1 MRKIYSLVLIAAALL
16 VGTNAWAETRTAGTF
31 QQLQDALSDANP
43 GDVIELTADI
53 SYPTNGTGIVD
64 INKSITL
71 DGKGHILWGYGTA
84 NIAASGDAK
93 NFFTVLAVNAGQFG
107 STSEL
112 DVKILNLTFGDI
124 KNEFFENGMYKALAN
139 TKDRFYGLVV
149 YDGVKN
155 LKLDNVQIIRGLGS
169 YNPSATDPN
178 KVLVFSSGWY
188 QMLCITGTE
197 SAPLNLTIDN
207 SYVYAG
213 LNRYPVYILKPINAN
228 LTNSKFEGYCSLYF
242 KYRATGVYGN
252 VIGTRGSVVNA
263 ESCTFNAP
271 NVHSGLS
278 NAFAIFPFE
287 DDGIT
292 MNLNNCSFN
301 ADHFGNQY
309 QALVSVQYNSRTSG
323 WQSVVVNLTGDNTH
337 LYNVDADNY
346 VWNGMAKGESA
357 QVDINS
363 DGIKD
368 ANDAVNVPITLNING
383 GTYSIN
389 PQTVT
394 YYVYG
399 GGTAT
404 ATIPVGYEVQEVSQ
418 GGVTLYRVVKSV
430 PRDGSGDPLYDLN
443 DAVETVGE
451 EGENPATSFE
461 LSSGVTMELDE
472 DREVTTAGYVQVKD
486 NESTSAATTVKV
498 GTTSTSDPT
507 QKVDQTLIVNNGLDV
522 QGNSKVEVQAG
533 SSLVIGEGGITTASP
548 ANIVLGADEDGGA
561 SLLLHPDITVNQ
573 TPELTVMMKA
583 EQVGI
588 YETEFYWHRFAM
600 PVASISALPHTPNTP
615 TAIYGWDYNAQDWYA
630 LSSLNQLVPF
640 AGYAL
645 TVNGDRQDVTY
656 TFQGNLTGNI
666 NTDLAFS
673 HQGYNFFGNSYTGYI
688 KVSYLANEIIGN
700 ADIDASIWMW
710 NPATQSYAAVGLQAL
725 KEAEDGGY
733 AAAMYRN
740 WQREIA
746 PMQTFILRLPNTT
759 SATAEVDYAAT
770 IWANPRYAG
779 SATPAPARANAEIE
793 GTIVRL
799 SVADANG
806 NSDEM
811 LFMEKDSYSDA
822 YDRGYDATKYMN
834 SNNMNMYTL
843 QNGEKLSAVATDNL
857 NGKSFD
863 IETKCAISYT
873 LTFDAVLG
881 ETNYAVRDNV
891 TGATIAM
898 NQGSTY
904 TFTAQPNSTVAGRFT
919 FVPVQN
925 MPTDVETVEANS
937 NVRGIYTIT
946 GQYVGED
953 FESLPAG
960 VYVVDGVK
968 IVK

>member
-1 MRKIYSLVLIAAALL
+1 MRKIYSLVLMAAALL
-16 VGTNAWAETRTAGTF
+16 LGTNAWAETRTAGTF
-31 QQLQDALSDANP
+31 QQLQNALSAAVP

-53 SYPTNGTGIVD
+53 TWTDHSQSLL
-64 INKSITL
+64 INKSISL
-71 DGKGHILWGYGTA
+71 DGKGKKITGYGDKQATLKIIGVE
-84 NIAASGDAK
+84 NSQP
-93 NFFTVLAVNAGQFG
+93 TVAI
-107 STSEL
+107 S
-112 DVKILNLTFGDI
+112 
-124 KNEFFENGMYKALAN
+124 
-139 TKDRFYGLVV
+139 
-149 YDGVKN
+149 
-155 LKLDNVQIIRGLGS
+155 
-169 YNPSATDPN
+169 
-178 KVLVFSSGWY
+178 
-188 QMLCITGTE
+188 
-197 SAPLNLTIDN
+197 NLTIDN
-207 SYVYAG
+207 KGGIAILIGGYLDSLCIENSTIESSASISGNPRAIEFVGPQSAAARIGIKNSVLKTTWSGYPLRSYNPMILRLSNTKTSGYCA
-213 LNRYPVYILKPINAN
+213 LNFQPNFNTSGTVPPI
-228 LTNSKFEGYCSLYF
+228 EGY
-242 KYRATGVYGN
+242 
-252 VIGTRGSVVNA
+252 IGTRGTKVYA
-263 ESCTFNAP
+263 ENCDFDAP
-271 NVHSGLS
+271 NIHSGKD
-278 NAFAIFPFE
+278 NGFACFALR
-287 DDGIT
+287 DDGIDFHLT
-292 MNLNNCSFN
+292 NCGMNAEILGN
-301 ADHFGNQY
+301 AQQ
-309 QALVSVQYNSRTSG
+309 QAFDLGG
-323 WQSVVVNLTGDNTH
+323 WWAIKDRLTEVLSPESKHDINITIDGDNSH
-337 LYNVDADNY
+337 INGDLIASMLYVGVVPTTGGKFYFMSETGFTSNY
-346 VWNGMAKGESA
+346 NGGVAPAAYMPESA
-357 QVDINS
+357 FQY
-363 DGIKD
+363 K
-368 ANDAVNVPITLNING
+368 ANINFTIKG
-383 GTYSIN
+383 GTYAIDPSKVRFHGHILPDQLTDEEKASDPDN
-389 PQTVT
+389 
-394 YYVYG
+394 YSDDKFESL
-399 GGTAT
+399 AI
-404 ATIPVGYEVQEVSQ
+404 TIPNDYEVKAIAME
-418 GGVTLYRVVKSV
+418 GVADSLYRVVKKAAEKTPGV
-430 PRDGSGDPLYDLN
+430 LYDLN
-443 DAVETVGE
+443 DLVAGE
-451 EGENPATSFE
+451 GVDEGNNPVSSFE
-461 LSSGVTMELDE
+461 LSTGTDMTLNQET
-472 DREVTTAGYVQVKD
+472 TTAGYVQVKED
-486 NESTSAATTVKV
+486 GSGNGTTVTV
-498 GTTSTSDPT
+498 GTDT
-507 QKVDQTLIVNNGLDV
+507 QDQTLIINNGLDV
-522 QGNSKVEVQAG
+522 QGTSKVDVQPG
-533 SSLVIGEGGITTASP
+533 SALVVGDGGIVTENSG
-548 ANIVLGADEDGGA
+548 NIVLNADANDGCA
-561 SLLLHPDITVNQ
+561 SLLLDPTVTVNQ

-600 PVASISALPHTPNTP
+600 PVASISALPHTPNTA

-630 LSSLNQLVPF
+630 LSGLNQLVPF

-725 KEAEDGGY
+725 KDAEDGGY
-733 AAAMYRN
+733 ATAMYPN

-863 IETKCAISYT
+863 IETKGAISYT
-873 LTFDAVLG
+873 LIFDAVLG

-898 NQGSTY
+898 NQGGTY

-937 NVRGIYTIT
+937 NVRGIFTIT

>member
-1 MRKIYSLVLIAAALL
+1 MKKLFLIPLMAMLCTVMAFAT
-16 VGTNAWAETRTAGTF
+16 VRTAGTF
-31 QQLQDALSDANP
+31 DELQNALTAAVD
-43 GDVIELTADI
+43 GDEIQLTADI
-53 SYPTNGTGIVD
+53 TYPTNGTGLVNIT
-64 INKSITL
+64 KSITL
-71 DGKGHILWGYGTA
+71 DGQGHTLYGYGTA
-84 NIAASGDAK
+84 NIAASGAADNYPTA
-93 NFFTVLAVNAGQFG
+93 LAVNASVFDAVNAP
-107 STSEL
+107 TL
-112 DVKILNLTFGDI
+112 NVTLKNLTLGNI
-124 KNEFFENGMYKALAN
+124 KNEYWPNETQKSMVNDAA
-139 TKDRFYGLVV
+139 RFYGLTV
-149 YDGVKN
+149 YDGVES
-155 LKLDNVQIIRGLGS
+155 LIMDNVNI
-169 YNPSATDPN
+169 
-178 KVLVFSSGWY
+178 LVGRKNNNNNENSQPGGWH
-188 QMLCITGTE
+188 QMFCITGINST
-197 SAPLNLTIDN
+197 PLDLTVTN
-207 SYVYAG
+207 SHIYAG
-213 LNRYPVYILKPINAN
+213 ESKYPMYVLKPIDAT
-228 LTNSKFEGYCSLYF
+228 LENSIFEGYCALYF
-242 KYRATGVYGN
+242 KYRASGVYGN
-252 VIGTRGSVVNA
+252 VVGSRGSIINA
-263 ESCTFNAP
+263 DACAFNAP
-271 NVHSGLS
+271 NVHDGRS
-278 NAFAIFPFE
+278 NSFAIFPLE

-292 MNLNNCSFN
+292 FNLNNCSYN
-301 ADHFGNQY
+301 AQQIGNQY
-309 QALVSVQYNSRTSG
+309 QMFISLQYLTRENG
-323 WQSVVVNLTGDNTH
+323 FQPVVFNLSGDNTH
-337 LYNVDADNY
+337 VYNVNLSAFATTGWHSNDDEHLNTY
-346 VWNGMAKGESA
+346 VPE
-357 QVDINS
+357 
-363 DGIKD
+363 
-368 ANDAVNVPITLNING
+368 VNIPFALNISG
-383 GTYSIN
+383 GTYSVN
-389 PQTVT
+389 PEDITFHT
-394 YYVYG
+394 YVD
-399 GGTAT
+399 GTTFGIGHSTLAS
-404 ATIPVGYEVQEVSQ
+404 GYEVQTVKQ
-418 GGVTLYRVVKSV
+418 GTATLYRVVKAST
-430 PRDGSGDPLYDLN
+430 GTAIN
-443 DAVETVGE
+443 DNAGQNEDKTVEVATGTAVTLEQETTE
-451 EGENPATSFE
+451 T
-461 LSSGVTMELDE
+461 
-472 DREVTTAGYVQVKD
+472 GYLEVKD
-486 NESTSAATTVKV
+486 NGSSQATTVTIAKND
-498 GTTSTSDPT
+498 TDPT
-507 QKVDQTLIVNNGLDV
+507 HSQTLVVNNGLDV
-522 QGNSKVEVQAG
+522 QGNSSVVVEPTAA
-533 SSLVIGEGGITTASP
+533 LVIGEGGITTEKAE
-548 ANIVLGADEDGGA
+548 NIVLNADEDGGA

-600 PVASISALPHTPNTP
+600 PVASISALPHTPNTA

-630 LSSLNQLVPF
+630 LSGLNQLVPF

-725 KEAEDGGY
+725 KDAEDGGY
-733 AAAMYRN
+733 ATAMYPN

-863 IETKCAISYT
+863 IETKGAISYT
-873 LTFDAVLG
+873 LIFDAVLG